1 MRAQALKLSPADPVT
16 GLKVGLVATSL
27 NCEHIR
33 GMGKYLF
40 EMTAQSQNN
49 INLSWIFMGNDPRF
63 ALHHPKNIAATT
75 DIFELR
81 GDRLNFW
88 SQFGVPHRSIRHN
101 IDILHCAENTLPLWQ
116 PRPTVVTIHDT
127 IPWLD
132 PTEPFYYQRVLPLA
146 LRRCA
151 HVITIS
157 ETSRIDILKLWPWL
171 EPKVSVI
178 PHGINAQYF
187 DDRIQAPN
195 VELTASIAGAP
206 YVVYMGGP
214 MERKRFD
221 WAVKVIAGDSSSP
234 TLKLVACGFG
244 VAARQA
250 ATLSL
255 DPSLVGRIIFSPFLA
270 DSELLALYKGAR
282 AVLYPTLYEG
292 FGFPAVEAQAAG
304 VPVIF
309 SPLGSLTELIGPL
322 AKVVPATDLSAWRS
336 ALQAACSLS
345 DEARGLLTA
354 KARVWARQFD
364 WSQSFERHLEVYR
377 RASDR
382 PRL

>member
-1 MRAQALKLSPADPVT
+1 
-16 GLKVGLVATSL
+16 
-27 NCEHIR
+27 
-33 GMGKYLF
+33 
-40 EMTAQSQNN
+40 
-49 INLSWIFMGNDPRF
+49 
-63 ALHHPKNIAATT
+63 
-75 DIFELR
+75 
-81 GDRLNFW
+81 
-88 SQFGVPHRSIRHN
+88 
-101 IDILHCAENTLPLWQ
+101 
-116 PRPTVVTIHDT
+116 
-127 IPWLD
+127 
-132 PTEPFYYQRVLPLA
+132 
-146 LRRCA
+146 
-151 HVITIS
+151 
-157 ETSRIDILKLWPWL
+157 
-171 EPKVSVI
+171 
-178 PHGINAQYF
+178 
-187 DDRIQAPN
+187 
-195 VELTASIAGAP
+195 
-206 YVVYMGGP
+206 

-234 TLKLVACGFG
+234 ALKLVACGFG
-244 VAARQA
+244 AAARQA
-250 ATLSL
+250 ATSSL